1 MEANVI
7 LCKCSRNHT
16 FGMRVEKRGHDWVRT
31 WAFKID
37 EARAKHEG
45 YDTVQINGSLDAA
58 EGYPGCPY
66 CGETGFALC
75 HCGKMN
81 CSSGFDGN
89 ELTCNWCGA
98 TSTYS
103 TADNFNVSTDGD

>member
-1 MEANVI
+1 
-7 LCKCSRNHT
+7 
-16 FGMRVEKRGHDWVRT
+16 MRVEKRGSDWVRT

-45 YDTVQINGSLDAA
+45 YDTVRINGSLDAA

-66 CGETGFALC
+66 CGEAGFALC

-81 CSSGFDGN
+81 CSSGFDVNSRGES

-98 TSTYS
+98 TGTYS
-103 TADNFNVSTDGD
+103 NSDNFDVSTDGD